1 MKKFVEKH
9 IKLAKGKYYKK
20 YFEQHK
26 DNSRKQWSMINELL
40 NRKKKQ
46 ISVSKLHGTSGE
58 IINTPLAISEKFNE
72 YFSNIAAD
80 LKSKIVSTNA
90 VPSHNYEN
98 FMTDPVP
105 SAIRLAPVSSGAV
118 WGIINDMKNK
128 ATLDTKVSA
137 LKIANSSPK
146 FTETLAKI
154 ITASF
159 EQGIFP
165 KALKLARVVPIHK
178 GGSKTD
184 VSNYRPISLLTS
196 FSKIY
201 EKLMHRRIV
210 TFMETHDSFYEMQ
223 YGFRSGR
230 SCEHALLSA
239 QNILLSNL
247 NKNQISLLLLI
258 DFSKAFDMVD
268 HSILLKKLEHYGI
281 RGIALQWLKS
291 YLSNR
296 EQFVSVNGKDSTN
309 KQIKFGVPQGS
320 ILGPLLFVIYINDI
334 PEIYKFAKFILYAD
348 DANIIVTGRTMAEII
363 EHVESLAKVLVGW
376 VSSNGLA
383 LNLKKTKYII
393 FSRSRIDN
401 NYNLTI
407 SDKLIERTSEA
418 KFLGVIVDDKLTW
431 TQHTKALKSKMSRY
445 IGIMYKIRN
454 LLPIQARLQIF
465 HSFVQSHLNFCSL
478 IWGFSSKSNIES
490 LFAGQKKGMRAVMPG
505 FVNYFYK
512 DGSPPSH
519 TKPAFSKNKVLTVQ
533 GVIIKNALIFMHK
546 IFCFNTPSIVPPAV
560 RGTIPPN
567 VPRHG
572 SDHVSCQ
579 QWLAEYGSTHYRT
592 SIFFKGPVLCNDQK
606 YTDLCTP
613 PALLS
618 VKVFKNNVKRMLLD
632 LQELGDKDEWQPEN
646 FWLYSIKG
654 LRSSDRLN
662 NN

>member
-1 MKKFVEKH
+1 
-9 IKLAKGKYYKK
+9 
-20 YFEQHK
+20 
-26 DNSRKQWSMINELL
+26 
-40 NRKKKQ
+40 
-46 ISVSKLHGTSGE
+46 
-58 IINTPLAISEKFNE
+58 
-72 YFSNIAAD
+72 
-80 LKSKIVSTNA
+80 
-90 VPSHNYEN
+90 
-98 FMTDPVP
+98 
-105 SAIRLAPVSSGAV
+105 
-118 WGIINDMKNK
+118 
-128 ATLDTKVSA
+128 
-137 LKIANSSPK
+137 
-146 FTETLAKI
+146 
-154 ITASF
+154 
-159 EQGIFP
+159 
-165 KALKLARVVPIHK
+165 
-178 GGSKTD
+178 
-184 VSNYRPISLLTS
+184 
-196 FSKIY
+196 
-201 EKLMHRRIV
+201 MHRRIV

-334 PEIYKFAKFILYAD
+334 PEISKFAKFILYAD
-348 DANIIVTGRTMAEII
+348 DANIIITGRTMAEII
-363 EHVESLAKVLVGW
+363 EQVESLATVLVGW

-393 FSRSRIDN
+393 FSRSRIDD
-401 NYNLTI
+401 NYNLII
-407 SDKLIERTSEA
+407 SNKLIERTSEA

-519 TKPAFSKNKVLTVQ
+519 TKPAFSNNKVLTVQ

-613 PALLS
+613 TALLS
-618 VKVFKNNVKRMLLD
+618 VKVFKNNTKRMLLEM
-632 LQELGDKDEWQPEN
+632 QELGEKDEWQPEN

-662 NN
+662 NNN